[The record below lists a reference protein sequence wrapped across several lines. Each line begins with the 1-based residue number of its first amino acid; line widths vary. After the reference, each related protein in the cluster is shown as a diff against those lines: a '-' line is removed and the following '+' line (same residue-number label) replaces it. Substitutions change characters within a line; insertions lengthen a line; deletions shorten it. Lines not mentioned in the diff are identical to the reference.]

1 MMERK
6 LAHDTQGLQCHQNA
20 LLMALSFQIG
30 LPLLVALDGVQVPLV
45 SLEIGSPLKGGSP
58 CWLWVTF
65 AQGALE
71 CL

>member
-30 LPLLVALDGVQVPLV
+30 LPLLVALYGVQVPLV
-45 SLEIGSPLKGGSP
+45 SLEIEKSPQRWKPLLALGDLCPGSP
-58 CWLWVTF
+58 
-65 AQGALE
+65 
-71 CL
+71 